1 MPDEIGAF
9 ADAARDRETV
19 LVQRLATSVE
29 LDRSFEG
36 ILRGVHRYNLQSR
49 GRLGALEAE
58 IRQAAAV
65 WPALDTPA
73 GARQF
78 QAYLTGKTREIHKIV
93 ADAAVDSQQRAAQ
106 VQALTGRYP
115 LGGTKRGGGPGE
127 PSPGGD
133 EPVSKYEQA
142 LRDAGL
148 LSGPSPGG
156 YYRQWLKNAERRG
169 VPPEEIV
176 DIARQ
181 QHITPDSFTV
191 LDGMDEIK
199 DPDGKSFF
207 LIPKGTSPNG
217 IREAT
222 LMTYILNA
230 GTDYGAAPGT
240 KDFKETPYSAAE
252 VQRIADRQADNL
264 WSYGGAWAIE
274 STGGSLV
281 TTPNGMMMGL
291 GGKIQDTLSC
301 QGGTTYGDV
310 FMVNI
315 DHSADSAEQL
325 RKVVHSGVAW
335 GTDSNGNPVRNQQL
349 DLDRLLHHEERHSQ
363 QYARLGPVAMG
374 VGYGEEA
381 LRTGIFGGDN
391 WFEKD
396 AGLHDGGY
404 K

>member
-1 MPDEIGAF
+1 MPDEMGAF
-9 ADAARDRETV
+9 ADAARERETV

-29 LDRSFEG
+29 LDRSFAG
-36 ILRGVHRYNLQSR
+36 ILRGAHQYNLQSR
-49 GRLGALEAE
+49 GRLDALEAE

-93 ADAAVDSQQRAAQ
+93 ADAAADGQQRASQ

-115 LGGTKRGGGPGE
+115 LGGMKRGGGPGE
-127 PSPGGD
+127 PLPGGD
-133 EPVSKYEQA
+133 EPVSEYEQA

-156 YYRQWLKNAERRG
+156 YYKQWLENAERRG

-181 QHITPDSFTV
+181 QHITPDSFSV
-191 LDGMDEIK
+191 LEKMEGVK

-207 LIPKGTSPNG
+207 LIPKGTSPAEM
-217 IREAT
+217 RKAT

-252 VQRIADRQADNL
+252 VNRIANRQRANDG
-264 WSYGGAWAIE
+264 SYVNAWAMNQ
-274 STGGSLV
+274 TGGRFV
-281 TTPNGMMMGL
+281 TTPNGMLMGL
-291 GGKIQDTLSC
+291 GGSRVADQFSQ
-301 QGGTTYGDV
+301 QGGTTYGDI

-315 DHSADSAEQL
+315 DHSADPAQQL
-325 RKVVHSGVAW
+325 RQIVGSGHSWYDVGGQPAEI
-335 GTDSNGNPVRNQQL
+335 GL
-349 DLDRLLHHEERHSQ
+349 DLDRVLHHEERHSQ
-363 QYARLGPVAMG
+363 QWARLGTDGMTAA
-374 VGYGEEA
+374 YLAEA
-381 LRTGIFGGDN
+381 ARVKIFGGTN

-396 AGLHDGGY
+396 AGLRDGGY
-404 K
+404 E